1 MIARFYDRA
10 MRPGEIV
17 VDVEQVRA
25 LIDEQFPEWSG
36 LPVVPQ
42 PLTGT
47 DNALFRLGDGLTA
60 RLPRASWAVDQVET
74 DATWLPR
81 LASHLPVLVPVP
93 VAVGEPG
100 GDYPWRWTV
109 VPWLDGRNPEA
120 GQDLVD
126 LAVDLAGFVRAMI
139 AIDPMGGPVKEG
151 IQRGVPLAW
160 RDELTRR
167 SIEVLGNRIDGR
179 AVTAAWDEAMAA
191 DEWTGPPVW
200 LHGDLL
206 AGNLLV
212 KRGRLTGVIDFGG
225 LGRGDPAVELRPGW
239 SLFDARARAAYR
251 EALGFD
257 EATWVRGWAWMLSV
271 PLYWLADL
279 WDSISEND
287 RTDTI
292 RHIDYIVRHRHD

>member
-1 MIARFYDRA
+1 VA
-10 MRPGEIV
+10 
-17 VDVEQVRA
+17 VEQVRA

-36 LPVVPQ
+36 LPIVPQ

-47 DNALFRLGDGLTA
+47 DNALFRLGDALVA

-81 LASHLPVLVPVP
+81 LAPHLPVPVPLP

-100 GDYPWRWTV
+100 GGYPWRWTV
-109 VPWLDGRNPEA
+109 VPWLAGHNPEA
-120 GQDLVD
+120 GPDLVD

-167 SIEVLGNRIDGR
+167 SIEMLGNRIDGR
-179 AVTAAWDEAMAA
+179 ALTAAWDEAMAA
-191 DEWTGPPVW
+191 DEWPGPPVW

-212 KRGRLTGVIDFGG
+212 ERRRLTGVIDFGG
-225 LGRGDPAVELRPGW
+225 LGRGDPAVELRPAW
-239 SLFDARARAAYR
+239 SLFDARARAAYQ

-271 PLYWLADL
+271 SLYWLADL
-279 WDSISEND
+279 WDSISEHD

-292 RHIDYIVRHRHD
+292 RHIDYIVGHRHD